1 MSSIDANCGQADR
14 QASAAPSGGTPPYT
28 YIWDD
33 TGGQSNATVTGL
45 SAGTYQ
51 VVVEDAI
58 GCVDTGNVVVGNV
71 AGGVAL
77 IAGSNNATCFGICD
91 GDATATI
98 AGGIAPYTYGWD
110 DPGAEL
116 LL

>member
-1 MSSIDANCGQADR
+1 MQTVDKLMDKPVPHLQ
-14 QASAAPSGGTPPYT
+14 GGGPPYT

-98 AGGIAPYTYGWD
+98 AGEIAPYTHGWD